1 MILHF
6 KTLIKDLAK
15 SQLNVSIV
23 NILLKKLE
31 ISQEKIKY
39 KRISK
44 RKKTFSS
51 NYKKNLSNLTE
62 SIFPLPWTIWPYEA
76 KILFILVGIW
86 SILGICILGSSSWW
100 VASKEM
106 GNWAYFLKKQI
117 IWTIPGIGLFYFIL
131 NTNIRNL
138 LKFSRTI
145 FYILFF
151 LIFLTNI
158 SGITVNGSSRWLE
171 IGNLRLQP
179 SELIKPFLILE
190 ASNLFAHWNL
200 IKIDKKLIS
209 IFSFGLL
216 IFLILKQ
223 PNLSTASL
231 TGILFWVMGL
241 CGGVKLSSLCSF
253 ASLGLITGCISI
265 LTNEYQKLRV
275 ISFINPWKDQQEN
288 GFQLVQSLLAIGSG
302 GLFGQGFGLSVQK
315 LQYLPFMYT
324 DFIFAIFAEE
334 FGLLGCTLFLGFL
347 AVFSYVSLRISLKC
361 RNNYTKLVAIG
372 CGVLLIGQSI
382 MHIAVATG
390 SMPTT
395 GLPLPFISY
404 GGNSLIASF
413 FIAGMLVRCS
423 LESTGFIGMIST
435 RKTLN

>member
-1 MILHF
+1 M
-6 KTLIKDLAK
+6 
-15 SQLNVSIV
+15 
-23 NILLKKLE
+23 E

-39 KRISK
+39 KDISN
-44 RKKTFSS
+44 RKNFLNSKNHKKPTFL
-51 NYKKNLSNLTE
+51 KV
-62 SIFPLPWTIWPYEA
+62 SIFPLPWAIWPYEA
-76 KILFILVGIW
+76 KILIILVGIW
-86 SILGICILGSSSWW
+86 SILGLFILGSSSWW
-100 VASKEM
+100 VASREM

-117 IWTIPGIGLFYFIL
+117 IWTIPGLGCFYFVI
-131 NTNIRNL
+131 NTKIRDL
-138 LKFSRTI
+138 LKFSRFI
-145 FYILFF
+145 FYFLFF

-158 SGITVNGSSRWLE
+158 SGITVNGSSRWLLL
-171 IGNLRLQP
+171 GNLRLQP

-190 ASNLFAHWNL
+190 CSNLFAHWNL
-200 IKIDKKLIS
+200 IKNDKKFSSVIS
-209 IFSFGLL
+209 YGLL

-241 CGGVKLSSLCSF
+241 CGGVRLPTLCSF
-253 ASLGLITGCISI
+253 ASLGFITGCISI
-265 LTNEYQKLRV
+265 FNNEYQKLRV
-275 ISFINPWKDQQEN
+275 TSFIDPWKDQQGD

-302 GLFGQGFGLSVQK
+302 GLFGQGFGLSIQK

-347 AVFSYVSLRISLKC
+347 TVFSYISLRIAIKC

-372 CGVLLIGQSI
+372 CGVLLASQSI

-423 LESTGFIGMIST
+423 LESTGLIGMIST

>member
-1 MILHF
+1 MI
-6 KTLIKDLAK
+6 
-15 SQLNVSIV
+15 S
-23 NILLKKLE
+23 LE
-31 ISQEKIKY
+31 RIKY

-44 RKKTFSS
+44 RKKPFSS

-76 KILFILVGIW
+76 KILVVLIGIW

-100 VASKEM
+100 VASREM
-106 GNWAYFLKKQI
+106 GNGAFFLKKQI
-117 IWTIPGIGLFYFIL
+117 IWTIPGIGLFYFVV

-138 LKFSRTI
+138 LKFSRII
-145 FYILFF
+145 FFILFF
-151 LIFLTNI
+151 LILLTNI
-158 SGITVNGSSRWLE
+158 TGITVNGSSRWLVL
-171 IGNLRLQP
+171 GNLRLQP

-200 IKIDKKLIS
+200 VKNYKKLIS

-216 IFLILKQ
+216 ILLILKQ

-231 TGILFWVMGL
+231 TGILLWVMGL
-241 CGGVKLSSLCSF
+241 CGGVKLISLYSF
-253 ASLGLITGCISI
+253 ASLGFITGCISI
-265 LTNEYQKLRV
+265 LNNEYQKLRV
-275 ISFINPWKDQQEN
+275 TSFINPWKDQQES
-288 GFQLVQSLLAIGSG
+288 GFQLIQSLLAIGSG
-302 GLFGQGFGLSVQK
+302 GLFGQGFGLSMQK

-347 AVFSYVSLRISLKC
+347 AVFSYITLRIALKC
-361 RNNYTKLVAIG
+361 RNNYTKLVSIG

-413 FIAGMLVRCS
+413 FIAGILLRCS

>member
-1 MILHF
+1 M
-6 KTLIKDLAK
+6 
-15 SQLNVSIV
+15 
-23 NILLKKLE
+23 E

-39 KRISK
+39 KRISN
-44 RKKTFSS
+44 R
-51 NYKKNLSNLTE
+51 KNLLNFNNKKDPTFLKK
-62 SIFPLPWTIWPYEA
+62 SIFPLPWAIWPYEA
-76 KILFILVGIW
+76 KILIILVGIW
-86 SILGICILGSSSWW
+86 SILGLFILGSSSWW

-117 IWTIPGIGLFYFIL
+117 IWTIPGLGFFYLVI
-131 NTNIRNL
+131 NTKIRDL
-138 LKFSRTI
+138 LKFSRFI
-145 FYILFF
+145 FYFLFF

-158 SGITVNGSSRWLE
+158 SGITVNGSSRWLLL
-171 IGNLRLQP
+171 GNLRLQP

-190 ASNLFAHWNL
+190 CSNLFAHWNL
-200 IKIDKKLIS
+200 IKNDKKLSSIIS
-209 IFSFGLL
+209 YGFL
-216 IFLILKQ
+216 ILLILKQ

-241 CGGVKLSSLCSF
+241 CGGVRLSSLCSF
-253 ASLGLITGCISI
+253 ASLGFITGCISI
-265 LTNEYQKLRV
+265 LNNEYQKLRV
-275 ISFINPWKDQQEN
+275 SSFIDPWKDQQGN

-302 GLFGQGFGLSVQK
+302 GLFGQGFGLSIQK

-347 AVFSYVSLRISLKC
+347 TVFSYISLRIALKC

-372 CGVLLIGQSI
+372 CGVFLTSQSI

-413 FIAGMLVRCS
+413 FIAGMLVRCA
-423 LESTGFIGMIST
+423 LESTGLIGMIST

>member
-1 MILHF
+1 M
-6 KTLIKDLAK
+6 
-15 SQLNVSIV
+15 
-23 NILLKKLE
+23 E

-51 NYKKNLSNLTE
+51 DIKKNQGNLIE

-76 KILFILVGIW
+76 KILVVLVGIW

-100 VASKEM
+100 VASREM
-106 GNWAYFLKKQI
+106 GHWAYFLKKQI
-117 IWTIPGIGLFYFIL
+117 IWTIPSIGLFYLVI

-138 LKFSRTI
+138 LKFSRII
-145 FYILFF
+145 FYILLF

-158 SGITVNGSSRWLE
+158 TGITVNGSSRWLL
-171 IGNLRLQP
+171 IGFLRLQP

-200 IKIDKKLIS
+200 IKNDKKLIS

-216 IFLILKQ
+216 ILLILKQ

-231 TGILFWVMGL
+231 TGILFWVMGF
-241 CGGVKLSSLCSF
+241 CGGIKLSSLCSF
-253 ASLGLITGCISI
+253 ASLGFITGCISI
-265 LTNEYQKLRV
+265 LNNEYQKLRV
-275 ISFINPWKDQQEN
+275 TSFINPWKDQQES

-302 GLFGQGFGLSVQK
+302 GLFGQGFGLSTQK

-334 FGLLGCTLFLGFL
+334 FGLLGSTLFLGFL
-347 AVFSYVSLRISLKC
+347 AVFSFISLRIALKC

-372 CGVLLIGQSI
+372 CGVLLTGQSI
-382 MHIAVATG
+382 MHIAVASG

-413 FIAGMLVRCS
+413 FIAGMLLRCS

-435 RKTLN
+435 RKILN

>member
-1 MILHF
+1 
-6 KTLIKDLAK
+6 
-15 SQLNVSIV
+15 
-23 NILLKKLE
+23 LE

-44 RKKTFSS
+44 RKKPFSS
-51 NYKKNLSNLTE
+51 KNKKHNLKTFIE
-62 SIFPLPWTIWPYEA
+62 SIFPLPWTIWPYEG
-76 KILFILVGIW
+76 KILVVLIGIW

-117 IWTIPGIGLFYFIL
+117 IWTIPGICLFYFAI
-131 NTNIRNL
+131 NTKIRDL
-138 LKFSRTI
+138 LKSSRII
-145 FYILFF
+145 FFILFF

-158 SGITVNGSSRWLE
+158 TGITVNGSSRWLV

-200 IKIDKKLIS
+200 IKNDKKLIT
-209 IFSFGLL
+209 IISFGLL
-216 IFLILKQ
+216 ILLILKQ

-241 CGGVKLSSLCSF
+241 CGGVKLSSLFSF
-253 ASLGLITGCISI
+253 ASLGGIIGCISI
-265 LTNEYQKLRV
+265 LNNEYQKLR
-275 ISFINPWKDQQEN
+275 ITSFINPWKDQQES
-288 GFQLVQSLLAIGSG
+288 GFQLIQSLLAIGSG
-302 GLFGQGFGLSVQK
+302 GLFGQGFGLSIQK

-347 AVFSYVSLRISLKC
+347 AVFSYISLRISLKC

-372 CGVLLIGQSI
+372 CGVLLTGQSI

-413 FIAGMLVRCS
+413 FIAGMLLRCS
-423 LESTGFIGMIST
+423 LESTGFIGMINT

>member
-1 MILHF
+1 
-6 KTLIKDLAK
+6 
-15 SQLNVSIV
+15 
-23 NILLKKLE
+23 
-31 ISQEKIKY
+31 
-39 KRISK
+39 
-44 RKKTFSS
+44 
-51 NYKKNLSNLTE
+51 
-62 SIFPLPWTIWPYEA
+62 
-76 KILFILVGIW
+76 
-86 SILGICILGSSSWW
+86 
-100 VASKEM
+100 M
-106 GNWAYFLKKQI
+106 GHWAYFLKKQI
-117 IWTIPGIGLFYFIL
+117 IWTIPGIGLFYFVL

-138 LKFSRTI
+138 LKFSKI
-145 FYILFF
+145 VFYILLF

-158 SGITVNGSSRWLE
+158 TGITVNGSSRWLVL
-171 IGNLRLQP
+171 GNLRLQP

-190 ASNLFAHWNL
+190 ASNLFARWNL
-200 IKIDKKLIS
+200 IKNDKKLIS
-209 IFSFGLL
+209 IISFGLL
-216 IFLILKQ
+216 ILFILKQ

-241 CGGVKLSSLCSF
+241 CGGVKLRSLFSF
-253 ASLGLITGCISI
+253 ASLGFITGFISI
-265 LTNEYQKLRV
+265 LNNEYQKLRV
-275 ISFINPWKDQQEN
+275 TSFINPWKDQQES

-302 GLFGQGFGLSVQK
+302 GLFGQGFGLSIQK

-347 AVFSYVSLRISLKC
+347 ASFSFISLRIALKC
-361 RNNYTKLVAIG
+361 RNNYTKLVSIG
-372 CGVLLIGQSI
+372 CGVLLTGQSI

-413 FIAGMLVRCS
+413 FIAGMLLRCS

>member
-1 MILHF
+1 
-6 KTLIKDLAK
+6 
-15 SQLNVSIV
+15 
-23 NILLKKLE
+23 LE

-44 RKKTFSS
+44 RKKTFNS
-51 NYKKNLSNLTE
+51 NYKKNLTE

-76 KILFILVGIW
+76 KILIVLIGIW

-100 VASKEM
+100 VASREM
-106 GNWAYFLKKQI
+106 GNWTYFLKKQI
-117 IWTIPGIGLFYFIL
+117 IWTIPGIGLFYFVL
-131 NTNIRNL
+131 NTNIKSL
-138 LKFSRTI
+138 LKFSRII

-151 LIFLTNI
+151 FIFLTNI
-158 SGITVNGSSRWLE
+158 TGITVNGFSRWLVV
-171 IGNLRLQP
+171 GFLRLQP

-200 IKIDKKLIS
+200 IKNDKKLIS
-209 IFSFGLL
+209 ILSFGLL

-231 TGILFWVMGL
+231 TGILFWVIGL
-241 CGGVKLSSLCSF
+241 CGGVKLHSLCSF
-253 ASLGLITGCISI
+253 ASLGLITGSISI
-265 LTNEYQKLRV
+265 LINEYQKLRV
-275 ISFINPWKDQQEN
+275 TSFINPWKDQQES

-302 GLFGQGFGLSVQK
+302 GLFGQGFGLSIQK

-347 AVFSYVSLRISLKC
+347 AVFSYITVRIALTC
-361 RNNYTKLVAIG
+361 RNNYTKLVSIG

-413 FIAGMLVRCS
+413 FIAGMLLRCS

>member
-1 MILHF
+1 
-6 KTLIKDLAK
+6 LAK

-23 NILLKKLE
+23 NIHLKKLE

-44 RKKTFSS
+44 RKKNHSPFKKS
-51 NYKKNLSNLTE
+51 NQSKLIE

-76 KILFILVGIW
+76 KILLILVGIW

-100 VASKEM
+100 VASREM

-117 IWTIPGIGLFYFIL
+117 IWTIPGIGLFYFVL

-138 LKFSRTI
+138 LKFSRII

-158 SGITVNGSSRWLE
+158 SGITVNGSSRWLV
-171 IGNLRLQP
+171 IGSLSLQP

-200 IKIDKKLIS
+200 IKNDKKLIS
-209 IFSFGLL
+209 IFSYSLL

-231 TGILFWVMGL
+231 TGILFWVMAL

-253 ASLGLITGCISI
+253 ASLGFMTGCISI
-265 LTNEYQKLRV
+265 LNNEYQKLRV
-275 ISFINPWKDQQEN
+275 TSFINPWKDQEGN

-302 GLFGQGFGLSVQK
+302 GLFGQGFGLSIQK

-347 AVFSYVSLRISLKC
+347 AVFSYISLRISLKC

-372 CGVLLIGQSI
+372 CGVLLTGQSL

-413 FIAGMLVRCS
+413 FIAGMLLRCS
-423 LESTGFIGMIST
+423 LESTGFIGMLST

>member
-1 MILHF
+1 M
-6 KTLIKDLAK
+6 
-15 SQLNVSIV
+15 
-23 NILLKKLE
+23 E
-31 ISQEKIKY
+31 ISQETIKY

-51 NYKKNLSNLTE
+51 NYKKNFSNIIE
-62 SIFPLPWTIWPYEA
+62 SIFPLPWAIWPYEA
-76 KILFILVGIW
+76 KILIVIIGIW

-100 VASKEM
+100 VASREM

-117 IWTIPGIGLFYFIL
+117 MWTIPGIGLFYFVL

-138 LKFSRTI
+138 LKFSRII
-145 FYILFF
+145 FYIFFF

-158 SGITVNGSSRWLE
+158 TGITVNGSSRWLV

-200 IKIDKKLIS
+200 IKNDKKLIS
-209 IFSFGLL
+209 IFSYGLL
-216 IFLILKQ
+216 IFFILKQ

-231 TGILFWVMGL
+231 TGILFWVMAL

-253 ASLGLITGCISI
+253 ASLGFITGCISI
-265 LTNEYQKLRV
+265 LNNEYQKLRV
-275 ISFINPWKDQQEN
+275 ISFINPWKDQQES

-302 GLFGQGFGLSVQK
+302 GLFGQGFGLSIQK

-334 FGLLGCTLFLGFL
+334 FGLLGCTLFLGFI
-347 AVFSYVSLRISLKC
+347 AVFSYISLRIALKC

-372 CGVLLIGQSI
+372 CGVLLTGQSI
-382 MHIAVATG
+382 MHISVATG

-413 FIAGMLVRCS
+413 FIAGMLLRCS
-423 LESTGFIGMIST
+423 LESTGFIGMINT

>member
-1 MILHF
+1 
-6 KTLIKDLAK
+6 
-15 SQLNVSIV
+15 
-23 NILLKKLE
+23 LE
-31 ISQEKIKY
+31 ISQEQIKY

-44 RKKTFSS
+44 RKKTFNS
-51 NYKKNLSNLTE
+51 NYKKNLTE

-76 KILFILVGIW
+76 KILVVLIGIW
-86 SILGICILGSSSWW
+86 STLGICILGSSSWW
-100 VASKEM
+100 VASREM

-117 IWTIPGIGLFYFIL
+117 IWTIPGIGLFYFVL

-138 LKFSRTI
+138 LKFSRII

-158 SGITVNGSSRWLE
+158 IGITVNGSSRWLV
-171 IGNLRLQP
+171 IGNLSLQP

-190 ASNLFAHWNL
+190 ASNLFAHWHL
-200 IKIDKKLIS
+200 IKNDKKLIS
-209 IFSFGLL
+209 IISFGLL
-216 IFLILKQ
+216 ILLILKQ

-231 TGILFWVMGL
+231 TGLLLWVMGL
-241 CGGVKLSSLCSF
+241 CGGVKLNSLCSF
-253 ASLGLITGCISI
+253 ASIGFITGCISI
-265 LTNEYQKLRV
+265 LNNEYQKLRV
-275 ISFINPWKDQQEN
+275 TSFINPWKDQQES
-288 GFQLVQSLLAIGSG
+288 GFQLVQSLIAIGSG
-302 GLFGQGFGLSVQK
+302 GLFGQGFGLSIQK

-347 AVFSYVSLRISLKC
+347 AVLSYISLRISLKC

-372 CGVLLIGQSI
+372 CGVLLTGQSI

-413 FIAGMLVRCS
+413 FIAGMLLRCS
-423 LESTGFIGMIST
+423 LESTGFIGMINT

>member
-1 MILHF
+1 M
-6 KTLIKDLAK
+6 
-15 SQLNVSIV
+15 
-23 NILLKKLE
+23 E
-31 ISQEKIKY
+31 ISKEKIKY

-44 RKKTFSS
+44 IKKTLSFE
-51 NYKKNLSNLTE
+51 NKKNQSNFME

-76 KILFILVGIW
+76 KILIILIGIW

-100 VASKEM
+100 VASREM

-117 IWTIPGIGLFYFIL
+117 IWTIPGIGLFYFVL

-138 LKFSRTI
+138 LKFSRII
-145 FYILFF
+145 FFILFF
-151 LIFLTNI
+151 LILLTNI
-158 SGITVNGSSRWLE
+158 TGITVNGSSRWLVV
-171 IGNLRLQP
+171 GNLRLQP

-200 IKIDKKLIS
+200 IKNDKKLIS

-216 IFLILKQ
+216 ILLILKQ

-253 ASLGLITGCISI
+253 ASLGFITGCISI
-265 LTNEYQKLRV
+265 LNNEYQKLRV
-275 ISFINPWKDQQEN
+275 TSFINPWQDQQES

-302 GLFGQGFGLSVQK
+302 GLFGQGFGLSIQK

-347 AVFSYVSLRISLKC
+347 AVFSYITVRIALKC
-361 RNNYTKLVAIG
+361 RNNYTKLVSIG

-413 FIAGMLVRCS
+413 FIAGMLVSCLLYTSPSPRDKRQS
-423 LESTGFIGMIST
+423 RMPSSA
-435 RKTLN
+435 

>member
-1 MILHF
+1 M
-6 KTLIKDLAK
+6 
-15 SQLNVSIV
+15 
-23 NILLKKLE
+23 E
-31 ISQEKIKY
+31 IGQEKIKY
-39 KRISK
+39 KSISK
-44 RKKTFSS
+44 RKKNHISCKKS
-51 NYKKNLSNLTE
+51 NESNFIE
-62 SIFPLPWTIWPYEA
+62 NIIPLPWIIWPYEA
-76 KILFILVGIW
+76 KILVILVGIW

-100 VASKEM
+100 VASREM
-106 GNWAYFLKKQI
+106 GDWAYFLKKQI
-117 IWTIPGIGLFYFIL
+117 IWTIPGIGLFYFVL

-138 LKFSRTI
+138 LKFSRII

-158 SGITVNGSSRWLE
+158 TGITVNGSSRWLVL
-171 IGNLRLQP
+171 GNLSLQP

-200 IKIDKKLIS
+200 IKNDKKLIS

-231 TGILFWVMGL
+231 AGILFWIMGL
-241 CGGVKLSSLCSF
+241 CGGIKLSSLFSF
-253 ASLGLITGCISI
+253 ASLGFITGLISI
-265 LTNEYQKLRV
+265 LNNEYQKLRV
-275 ISFINPWKDQQEN
+275 ASFINPWRDQEES

-302 GLFGQGFGLSVQK
+302 GLFGQGFGLSIQK

-347 AVFSYVSLRISLKC
+347 AVFSYISLRISLKC

-372 CGVLLIGQSI
+372 CGALLTGQSI

-413 FIAGMLVRCS
+413 FIAGMLLRCS
-423 LESTGFIGMIST
+423 LESTGFLSIIST
-435 RKTLN
+435 RKSLN

>member
-1 MILHF
+1 M
-6 KTLIKDLAK
+6 
-15 SQLNVSIV
+15 
-23 NILLKKLE
+23 E
-31 ISQEKIKY
+31 ISQNKLKY

-44 RKKTFSS
+44 RKKTPKSYCKD
-51 NYKKNLSNLTE
+51 NRSNLIQ
-62 SIFPLPWTIWPYEA
+62 SIFPLPWNIWPYEA
-76 KILFILVGIW
+76 KILTIIVGIW
-86 SILGICILGSSSWW
+86 SILGLCILGSSSWW
-100 VASKEM
+100 VASREM

-117 IWTIPGIGLFYFIL
+117 IWTIPGISLFYFIL
-131 NTNIRNL
+131 NTNIKTL
-138 LKFSRTI
+138 LKYSRII

-158 SGITVNGSSRWLE
+158 SGITVNGSSRWLV

-200 IKIDKKLIS
+200 VKNDKKLVS
-209 IFSFGLL
+209 IFSFVLL
-216 IFLILKQ
+216 IFFILKQ

-231 TGILFWVMGL
+231 TGILFWIMGL
-241 CGGVKLSSLCSF
+241 CGGVKLSSLSSF
-253 ASLGLITGCISI
+253 ASLGFITGCISI
-265 LTNEYQKLRV
+265 LNNEYQKLRV
-275 ISFINPWKDQQEN
+275 ISFINPWKDQQES

-302 GLFGQGFGLSVQK
+302 GLFGQGFGLSIQK

-334 FGLLGCTLFLGFL
+334 FGLLGCTLFLGFI
-347 AVFSYVSLRISLKC
+347 AVFSYISLRIALKC

-372 CGVLLIGQSI
+372 CGVLLTGQSI
-382 MHIAVATG
+382 MHISVATG

-413 FIAGMLVRCS
+413 FIAGMLLRCS
-423 LESTGFIGMIST
+423 LESTGFLGIPHT

>member
-1 MILHF
+1 M
-6 KTLIKDLAK
+6 
-15 SQLNVSIV
+15 
-23 NILLKKLE
+23 E

-51 NYKKNLSNLTE
+51 NYKKNFSNLTE
-62 SIFPLPWTIWPYEA
+62 SIFPLPWAIWPYEA
-76 KILFILVGIW
+76 KILIVIIGIW

-100 VASKEM
+100 VASREM

-117 IWTIPGIGLFYFIL
+117 IWTIPGIGLFYFVL

-138 LKFSRTI
+138 LKFSRII

-151 LIFLTNI
+151 LIFLTNLT
-158 SGITVNGSSRWLE
+158 GITVNGSSRWLVL
-171 IGNLRLQP
+171 GNLRLQP

-200 IKIDKKLIS
+200 VKNDKKLIS
-209 IFSFGLL
+209 IITFGLL
-216 IFLILKQ
+216 ILLILKQ

-253 ASLGLITGCISI
+253 ASIGLITGCISI
-265 LTNEYQKLRV
+265 LNNEYQKLRV
-275 ISFINPWKDQQEN
+275 TSFINPWKDQQES

-302 GLFGQGFGLSVQK
+302 GLFGQGFGLSIQK

-347 AVFSYVSLRISLKC
+347 AVFSYISLRISLKC

-372 CGVLLIGQSI
+372 CGVLLTGQSI